1 MEIKN
6 KRKIYCYQCLHFQ
19 RTEIP
24 SDDNYGNTM
33 FTVLDEGWCP
43 IQLNVVSDSFSCE
56 NGITKLDILN
66 KTAINL
72 NVNIEDFLN

>member
-33 FTVLDEGWCP
+33 FTVLDEDICCHIYVTPFDEAGDFHY
-43 IQLNVVSDSFSCE
+43 QL
-56 NGITKLDILN
+56 
-66 KTAINL
+66 TADML
-72 NVNIEDFLN
+72 